1 MFDEN
6 DKVRRPRFDAQTGER
21 IDYGDEVTGE
31 TGNEAQASAHTQTD
45 SQYYR
50 YTGDNLTNDA
60 RTTDTAAG
68 DTAEQE
74 TENNYSYSTSGNGF
88 YSVDNTGSAFQQ
100 SAGENA
106 GSTFTQGTGNSKDAK
121 AAAKAAKKAARK
133 ERRKNSS
140 GAYLTPGKRAVRLV
154 LSGLVFGAVA
164 GCTMFGVYYS
174 GVNVFPVSSKNVEI
188 ATVNPTTASSSSY
201 SATDDSSSSSD
212 SMDVKAIA
220 KAAMPAVVAITGTVT
235 TTSSSYSFN
244 PFGSGGT
251 QEAST
256 SGTGIIIGKN
266 DTELLMVTNAHVVD
280 DVNNLQVTFVDNKSV
295 SATVKG
301 SKSDKDIAV
310 VAVNI
315 SDIDSSTLDSIAIA
329 ELGDSDSLEVGE
341 SVVAIGNALGEGQS
355 VTVGWVSALN
365 RSITIDSTTYENLI
379 MTDAAINPGNSG
391 GALLNSKGQVIG
403 INSAKAS
410 SSEVEGMGYAIPI
423 SSVSDII
430 DSLMNRVTRNKVSTG
445 DSSYLGI
452 GGVDVTSTIAQSYGY
467 PQGIMIQQVESGSAA
482 EKAGLAKN
490 DIIVSFDGE
499 DVKTFDTLKST
510 MQYYAAGETVTV
522 GYYHM
527 DGGEYK
533 LQETQITLGH
543 NSSSTSK

>member
-188 ATVNPTTASSSSY
+188 ATVNPTTASRL
-201 SATDDSSSSSD
+201 
-212 SMDVKAIA
+212 
-220 KAAMPAVVAITGTVT
+220 
-235 TTSSSYSFN
+235 F
-244 PFGSGGT
+244 
-251 QEAST
+251 
-256 SGTGIIIGKN
+256 
-266 DTELLMVTNAHVVD
+266 L
-280 DVNNLQVTFVDNKSV
+280 
-295 SATVKG
+295 
-301 SKSDKDIAV
+301 
-310 VAVNI
+310 
-315 SDIDSSTLDSIAIA
+315 
-329 ELGDSDSLEVGE
+329 
-341 SVVAIGNALGEGQS
+341 
-355 VTVGWVSALN
+355 
-365 RSITIDSTTYENLI
+365 
-379 MTDAAINPGNSG
+379 
-391 GALLNSKGQVIG
+391 
-403 INSAKAS
+403 
-410 SSEVEGMGYAIPI
+410 
-423 SSVSDII
+423 
-430 DSLMNRVTRNKVSTG
+430 
-445 DSSYLGI
+445 
-452 GGVDVTSTIAQSYGY
+452 
-467 PQGIMIQQVESGSAA
+467 
-482 EKAGLAKN
+482 
-490 DIIVSFDGE
+490 
-499 DVKTFDTLKST
+499 
-510 MQYYAAGETVTV
+510 
-522 GYYHM
+522 
-527 DGGEYK
+527 
-533 LQETQITLGH
+533 
-543 NSSSTSK
+543 